1 MYDRP
6 LGEVMPAAAVPMLN
20 AGASIALTPA
30 ATCPHGLDG
39 NKWPFKQIDVKDF
52 QKVIRFILDPN
63 NRPLLV
69 HCNKGKHRTGCV
81 VACLR
86 KVRGWSLSSI
96 FAEYL
101 MFSDPKSRLE
111 DQRFIESFE
120 LDDDDLVVAEE
131 TKDENEGEV
140 TKEDV
145 L

>member
-1 MYDRP
+1 
-6 LGEVMPAAAVPMLN
+6 
-20 AGASIALTPA
+20 
-30 ATCPHGLDG
+30 
-39 NKWPFKQIDVKDF
+39 
-52 QKVIRFILDPN
+52 
-63 NRPLLV
+63 
-69 HCNKGKHRTGCV
+69 
-81 VACLR
+81 
-86 KVRGWSLSSI
+86 
-96 FAEYL
+96 